1 MPFLSVVSGDR
12 LGDFVVKSLDD
23 RVGGVMLSEVVTLSD
38 KWRGFRGEVGCV
50 GFDETGRDR
59 MFGGS
64 EECLAEGKLADRAGG
79 GRG

>member
-1 MPFLSVVSGDR
+1 
-12 LGDFVVKSLDD
+12 
-23 RVGGVMLSEVVTLSD
+23 MLSEVVTLSD
-38 KWRGFRGEVGCV
+38 EWRGFRREVGCV

-64 EECLAEGKLADRAGG
+64 EECLAEGKLAGRAGG